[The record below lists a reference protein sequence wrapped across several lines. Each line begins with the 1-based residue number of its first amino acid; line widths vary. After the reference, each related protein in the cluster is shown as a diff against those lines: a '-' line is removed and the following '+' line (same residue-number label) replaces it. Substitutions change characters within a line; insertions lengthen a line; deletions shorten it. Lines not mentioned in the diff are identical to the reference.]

1 MRAISHQEY
10 EGTSR
15 GAPSIDRNVR
25 STFSSRKKVRQKPRC
40 ERRRKTSVEGLGKVR
55 AMLGNLLHLC
65 ASLLGQRMTKK
76 LWMRNLNSAGEMG
89 KNGKAKGTQTTV
101 VHLKET

>member
-40 ERRRKTSVEGLGKVR
+40 GRRKDTSGKDNERV
-55 AMLGNLLHLC
+55 
-65 ASLLGQRMTKK
+65 
-76 LWMRNLNSAGEMG
+76 GES
-89 KNGKAKGTQTTV
+89 
-101 VHLKET
+101 

>member
-40 ERRRKTSVEGLGKVR
+40 ERRRETSGKD
-55 AMLGNLLHLC
+55 N
-65 ASLLGQRMTKK
+65 
-76 LWMRNLNSAGEMG
+76 
-89 KNGKAKGTQTTV
+89 
-101 VHLKET
+101 